1 MKGYP
6 VIKGTSYTLAAT
18 PDMVIYNGTTQTT
31 ERVVNPDSGYL
42 VELPEHLREYED
54 VLSYIPNQVYIG
66 NASHEE
72 LGKTPFPYYD
82 KKWNEPKEEG
92 PFGCI
97 LPEDEFY
104 GVMHIC
110 DVFELVMLE
119 EGFARTVKDKLEKRG
134 MFTQQQLEGLLK
146 NNGPREE
153 LERLVREEH
162 SEGLYIHR
170 KELAGVVKRAHDV
183 DVNLSAHVMLENLV
197 SKASNV
203 LSLIELKLKNG
214 FNPDDVEYVI
224 DCCEEACGDMNQR
237 GGGNF
242 AKASAEI
249 AGYKNA
255 TGSDVRGFCA
265 GPAHAMIP
273 CSCPGQI
280 RHI

>member
-18 PDMVIYNGTTQTT
+18 PDMVLYNGTTQTT
-31 ERVVNPDSGYL
+31 ERVVNPDSDYL
-42 VELPEHLREYED
+42 VELPGHLRGYED

-66 NASHEE
+66 NATHEE
-72 LGKTPFPYYD
+72 LRDTQFPYYD
-82 KKWNEPKEEG
+82 KKWKEPKEEG

-119 EGFARTVKDKLEKRG
+119 HGFAQTVKDKLEKRG

-146 NNGPREE
+146 NNGTGEE
-153 LERLVREEH
+153 LERLVTQEH
-162 SEGLYIHR
+162 SEGLYIR
-170 KELAGVVKRAHDV
+170 RDELVGVVKRAHDV

-203 LSLIELKLKNG
+203 ISLIELKRKNN
-214 FNPDDVEYVI
+214 FDPDEVEYVI

-249 AGYKNA
+249 AGYKNVPK
-255 TGSDVRGFCA
+255 S
-265 GPAHAMIP
+265 IP
-273 CSCPGQI
+273 GDILTQK
-280 RHI
+280 